1 MLRFVVFAI
10 VAILATLV
18 EADATAKV
26 ASLDCTD
33 PALDT
38 EYGAVLAK
46 MKTCE
51 TASGISLVLPMKNA
65 KKLILCEKCP
75 ELLEYKLSKEA
86 PLCNVTIS
94 NGQEIRLQAELN
106 RLFNQC
112 STTTATSDSDTDD
125 DGSGATTTTTA
136 TPTTAP
142 AVTTATPTTTTPK
155 TKAPASTAPATTAGS
170 SSSSA
175 ATGSTDDEDT
185 DDTTA
190 ASTPVATKST
200 NSAASQSSS
209 SRSGAATNNVSQ
221 ASSAGGSSITTGLII
236 GVIAGVLAVALIAG
250 IFVFLRR
257 RRRDSDSDKFDS
269 AVLDSS
275 TGRDTVPYQ
284 FSLITASS
292 GTGSKSG
299 GSSRPMQSPPVNLW
313 EDPLIVAARVP
324 KDKVVFTTLVSRG
337 GFGEVYMGIYNR
349 QTVAIKMLLPETRKD
364 LEEINAFLAEVKLM
378 ATLEHER
385 IVTFIGVA
393 WDSLNDICVL
403 TEYMEGGDLRGAIV
417 HWEEIGRRRGFDN
430 DKVKIAL
437 HIAHALTYMH
447 SLRPVVLHRDLKS
460 KNILLDNHLN
470 AKLTDFGVSRE
481 RIDQTMTAGVGT
493 SLWMAPEVM
502 MGERYNEKADIFSFG
517 VVLSELSTHD
527 VPYGKVKESGSGHKI
542 PDSAVLQMVSQ
553 GRLRV
558 KFTPNSMAEVEE
570 LGISCVALNPRD
582 RPTASDVLYTLHN
595 ILKCSFVVM

>member
-1 MLRFVVFAI
+1 MSSRLARFLAVLSVFIAAFA
-10 VAILATLV
+10 VPLSLA
-18 EADATAKV
+18 EETAKT
-26 ASLDCTD
+26 ATLDCTD
-33 PALDT
+33 PSLAV
-38 EYGAVLAK
+38 EYSAVLTK
-46 MKTCE
+46 MHTCE
-51 TASGISLVLPMKNA
+51 VASGISLVLPL
-65 KKLILCEKCP
+65 KKKKRVVLCEKCP
-75 ELLEYKLSKEA
+75 ELLALRLAKTV
-86 PLCNVTIS
+86 PLCNITIS
-94 NGQEIRLQAELN
+94 DGSEIRLQKALN
-106 RLFNQC
+106 KWFNQC
-112 STTTATSDSDTDD
+112 DGTAAASMSDS
-125 DGSGATTTTTA
+125 
-136 TPTTAP
+136 
-142 AVTTATPTTTTPK
+142 
-155 TKAPASTAPATTAGS
+155 GS
-170 SSSSA
+170 SDSSDSSDSGSSSA
-175 ATGSTDDEDT
+175 AGSTA
-185 DDTTA
+185 TTKIKA
-190 ASTPVATKST
+190 PTSTPSPTATESQTTTQTSDSKGASIST
-200 NSAASQSSS
+200 
-209 SRSGAATNNVSQ
+209 GV
-221 ASSAGGSSITTGLII
+221 II
-236 GVIAGVLAVALIAG
+236 GGIIAGVVVLALIAV
-250 IFVFLRR
+250 IFVLMRR
-257 RRRDSDSDKFDS
+257 RGKNNEDKFDS
-269 AVLDSS
+269 AILESQS
-275 TGRDTVPYQ
+275 GRPTVPYQ

-582 RPTASDVLYTLHN
+582 RPTASDVLYTLHS
-595 ILKCSFVVM
+595 ILKNMFVVT